1 MKRVAFIIGS
11 MGKGGA
17 ERVISILSNAYIKKG
32 WQVDIIMMLGNSIEY
47 QLSDSINV
55 IDLST
60 GKSKLKSIPSWYRNL
75 RKYAKY
81 NHPNVMIAF
90 SAMMYFT
97 TLFSTVGLDASL
109 IVTERSD
116 PYSDG
121 RSKFIDILANWLY
134 PKARIVVLQTERAKS
149 YFSDKIKK
157 NSVIIPNPI
166 EVKTYASSKPAKTIV
181 NVGRLIEA
189 KNQKLL
195 INSFYRI
202 AKEYPEYNL
211 HIYGDGIL
219 YNDLKKQI
227 NKLSINNRVF
237 LEGNVENIHD
247 AISDAEFFVL
257 SSNYEGLSN
266 ALLEAM
272 MMGIPCISTNCA
284 GSDEYIIDGVS
295 GFLVPVGD
303 EDLLYNSMKKMIIND
318 SLRKK
323 IANNGK
329 TEVEKCKVENIIE
342 MWERYLY

>member
-32 WQVDIIMMLGNSIEY
+32 WQVDIIMLLGNSIEY

-60 GKSKLKSIPSWYRNL
+60 GKSKLKSIPSWYRKL

-81 NHPNVMIAF
+81 NNPNVMIAF

-97 TLFSTVGLDASL
+97 TLFSTLGLDTPL

-121 RSKFIDILANWLY
+121 RSILIDMLVNWLY
-134 PKARIVVLQTERAKS
+134 PKARVVVLQTERAKS
-149 YFSDKIKK
+149 YFSDKVKA

-166 EVKTYASSKPAKTIV
+166 EVKSYASSKPAKKIV

-195 INSFYRI
+195 INAFYRI
-202 AKEYPEYNL
+202 NKEYPEYIL
-211 HIYGDGIL
+211 YIYGDGVL
-219 YNDLKKQI
+219 YDDLKNQI
-227 NKLSINNRVF
+227 NKLGINNRVF
-237 LEGNVENIHD
+237 LEGNVANIHD

-266 ALLEAM
+266 ALLESM

-284 GSDEYIIDGVS
+284 GSDEYIIDGIS
-295 GFLVPVGD
+295 GYLVPVGD
-303 EDLLYNSMKKMIIND
+303 EDLLYDSMKKMIINNN
-318 SLRKK
+318 LRKK
-323 IANNGK
+323 LANNGK
-329 TEVEKCKVENIIE
+329 MEVEKCKVENIIV
-342 MWERYLY
+342 MWEKYLY

>member
-32 WQVDIIMMLGNSIEY
+32 WQVDIIMLLGNSVEY

-55 IDLST
+55 VDLST
-60 GKSKLKSIPSWYRNL
+60 GKNKIKSIPSWYRNL

-81 NHPNVMIAF
+81 NNPNVMIAF

-97 TLFSTVGLDASL
+97 TLFSTIGLDTPL

-121 RSKFIDILANWLY
+121 RSKLIDILTNWLY
-134 PKARIVVLQTERAKS
+134 PKARIVVLQTKRAKS
-149 YFSDKIKK
+149 YFSDKVKA

-166 EVKTYASSKPAKTIV
+166 EVKTYASSKPAKKIV

-202 AKEYPEYNL
+202 SKEFPEYNL
-211 HIYGDGIL
+211 HIYGDGVL
-219 YNDLKKQI
+219 YDDLKKQI
-227 NKLSINNRVF
+227 NRLGIHNRVF
-237 LEGNVENIHD
+237 LEGNVANIHD
-247 AISDAEFFVL
+247 VISDAEFFVL

-284 GSDEYIIDGVS
+284 GSDEYIIDGTS
-295 GFLVPVGD
+295 GYLFPVGD
-303 EDLLYNSMKKMIIND
+303 EGLLYDAMKKMIIND
-318 SLRKK
+318 SIRKEFSMK
-323 IANNGK
+323 AQ
-329 TEVEKCKVENIIE
+329 EVVSKCNIENILQ
-342 MWERYLY
+342 MWDRFIY